1 MLTQHDV
8 NEIIFQF
15 LVQNHFHFREATRK
29 FKKQKEQL
37 LAQEDESF
45 HQEIKEQYRDLVKQ
59 MVIDEIS
66 KQYAFPVESVIIA
79 LEGFNVDAYV

>member
-15 LVQNHFHFREATRK
+15 LIQNHFHFREVTQP
-29 FKKQKEQL
+29 FKAQKEKL
-37 LAQEDESF
+37 LSQEDEAF
-45 HQEIKEQYRDLVKQ
+45 HEEIKEQYRELVKQ
-59 MVIDEIS
+59 MVVDEIS
-66 KQYAFPVESVIIA
+66 KQYAFPVESVMIT